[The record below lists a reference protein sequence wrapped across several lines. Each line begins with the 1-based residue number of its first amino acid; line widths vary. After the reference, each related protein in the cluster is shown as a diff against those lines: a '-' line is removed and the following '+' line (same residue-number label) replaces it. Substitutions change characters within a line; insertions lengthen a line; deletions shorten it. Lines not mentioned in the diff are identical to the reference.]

1 MKLLIAPSDS
11 SIDMNDPNILATMNA
26 YYNEFRGVQMAP
38 RMENDFI
45 WYLFRKNFQR
55 INIEQ
60 RGRMIGIQADF
71 VEDIIGFILTYMS
84 GYDLPEDVSVL
95 NLLNHKMS
103 FQELSK
109 FWDDALPDLKM
120 MLVG

>member
-1 MKLLIAPSDS
+1 MKLLISPSEQSLDK
-11 SIDMNDPNILATMNA
+11 NDPNILEKMTA
-26 YYNEFRGVQMAP
+26 YYNEFRGVQMAH

-45 WYLFRKNFQR
+45 WYLFRKNFQK

-60 RGRMIGIQADF
+60 RGRLIGIQADF

-84 GYDLPEDVSVL
+84 GYDLPEDVSIL